1 MSASY
6 TGHRLLTS
14 RRTVLSGSGLALAAV
29 FGPPLLA
36 GCSEGGTAGGIRTSQ
51 VPVGSAFIEPEG
63 DYLVIQPTEGRFR
76 AFSRTCPH
84 AGCQV
89 SQIDGDEIVCPCHGS
104 RYSVRDGSRVSGPTP
119 RGLTEVPVRV
129 DGKRLEIG

>member
-1 MSASY
+1 MSASF
-6 TGHRLLTS
+6 TGHRLLAS
-14 RRTVLSGSGLALAAV
+14 RRTVLTGSGLALGAV
-29 FGPPLLA
+29 LGPPLLA
-36 GCSEGGTAGGIRTSQ
+36 GCSEAGGGIRTSQ
-51 VPVGSAFIEPEG
+51 VPVGSAYIEPEG
-63 DYLVIQPTEGRFR
+63 DYLVIQPTEGAFR

-129 DGKRLEIG
+129 EGKRLEIG

>member
-1 MSASY
+1 MCADF
-6 TGHRLLTS
+6 TGPRLLTS
-14 RRTVLSGSGLALAAV
+14 RRTVLTGSGLALAAV
-29 FGPPLLA
+29 LGPSLLA
-36 GCSEGGTAGGIRTSQ
+36 GCSEAGTGGIRTSQ

-63 DYLVIQPTEGRFR
+63 DYLVIQPTEGQFR

-89 SQIDGDEIVCPCHGS
+89 NRIDGDEIVCPCHGS